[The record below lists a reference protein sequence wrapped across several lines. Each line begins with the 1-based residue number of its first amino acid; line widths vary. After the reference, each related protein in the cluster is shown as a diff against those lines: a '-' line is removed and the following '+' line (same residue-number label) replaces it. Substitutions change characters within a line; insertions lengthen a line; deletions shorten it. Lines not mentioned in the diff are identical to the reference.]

1 MKRINIVCI
10 TLLMILLG
18 VNTSCADYL
27 DKAPDEDLTLD
38 DVFTREN
45 YAEQFLSSIYW
56 NMPWELN
63 FTNDWGHNPFVGAAD
78 ELDYP
83 YTNCFAYFMNNGS
96 WTPDNVL
103 KDISNMAYQG
113 IRKTNIFLENVAKVP
128 MDESKRAGW
137 IGEATFLRAFFHFQ
151 LLRIYGP
158 IHITEKV
165 FDPNED
171 FSELCKR
178 MPLDQCVDFITNEC
192 DKAGGMLKMKEG
204 ADRYGRVTK
213 AAAMALK
220 ARALLYRAS
229 PLWNGNPDYANFT
242 DKEGNHLFPLSYEAE
257 RWKIA
262 AEYTKTCIDEM
273 EKAGY
278 GLYYA
283 PSGDPMENYRYLFVE
298 NWNKEII
305 FAKNVAIYDQMER
318 AAAPLSLGGWSGLCP
333 TQELVD
339 AYEMADGTDFSW
351 NIHAANPYVGREPRF
366 YASINFNGQ
375 QWRGRQLEFWQ
386 GGKDGINVSKVDYC
400 CTGYLLRKTADEG
413 VDVINGK
420 GGMKE
425 ASILF
430 RVGSLYLD
438 YAEALNEAEGP
449 VDDVYKY
456 VDAIRKRAGLPGL
469 AKGLDK
475 DKMRERIQH
484 ERQIELAFEAGHRY
498 FDCHRWKIAEKT
510 DNGYM
515 HGMNIT
521 ATNKV
526 DYSKRSTVGDSRV
539 FEKKHY
545 LFPIPQSEMDKR
557 IGLVQSPYWE

>member
-305 FAKNVAIYDQMER
+305 FAKNVAIYDQMEQIGR
-318 AAAPLSLGGWSGLCP
+318 ASC
-333 TQELVD
+333 
-339 AYEMADGTDFSW
+339 
-351 NIHAANPYVGREPRF
+351 
-366 YASINFNGQ
+366 
-375 QWRGRQLEFWQ
+375 
-386 GGKDGINVSKVDYC
+386 
-400 CTGYLLRKTADEG
+400 
-413 VDVINGK
+413 
-420 GGMKE
+420 
-425 ASILF
+425 
-430 RVGSLYLD
+430 
-438 YAEALNEAEGP
+438 
-449 VDDVYKY
+449 
-456 VDAIRKRAGLPGL
+456 
-469 AKGLDK
+469 
-475 DKMRERIQH
+475 RERVCQ
-484 ERQIELAFEAGHRY
+484 Y
-498 FDCHRWKIAEKT
+498 
-510 DNGYM
+510 
-515 HGMNIT
+515 
-521 ATNKV
+521 V
-526 DYSKRSTVGDSRV
+526 
-539 FEKKHY
+539 
-545 LFPIPQSEMDKR
+545 
-557 IGLVQSPYWE
+557 

>member
-242 DKEGNHLFPLSYEAE
+242 DKEGNHLFP
-257 RWKIA
+257 
-262 AEYTKTCIDEM
+262 
-273 EKAGY
+273 
-278 GLYYA
+278 
-283 PSGDPMENYRYLFVE
+283 
-298 NWNKEII
+298 
-305 FAKNVAIYDQMER
+305 
-318 AAAPLSLGGWSGLCP
+318 PLL
-333 TQELVD
+333 
-339 AYEMADGTDFSW
+339 
-351 NIHAANPYVGREPRF
+351 
-366 YASINFNGQ
+366 
-375 QWRGRQLEFWQ
+375 
-386 GGKDGINVSKVDYC
+386 
-400 CTGYLLRKTADEG
+400 
-413 VDVINGK
+413 
-420 GGMKE
+420 
-425 ASILF
+425 
-430 RVGSLYLD
+430 
-438 YAEALNEAEGP
+438 
-449 VDDVYKY
+449 
-456 VDAIRKRAGLPGL
+456 
-469 AKGLDK
+469 
-475 DKMRERIQH
+475 
-484 ERQIELAFEAGHRY
+484 
-498 FDCHRWKIAEKT
+498 
-510 DNGYM
+510 
-515 HGMNIT
+515 
-521 ATNKV
+521 
-526 DYSKRSTVGDSRV
+526 
-539 FEKKHY
+539 
-545 LFPIPQSEMDKR
+545 
-557 IGLVQSPYWE
+557 

>member
-178 MPLDQCVDFITNEC
+178 MPLSSCLT
-192 DKAGGMLKMKEG
+192 
-204 ADRYGRVTK
+204 
-213 AAAMALK
+213 ALK
-220 ARALLYRAS
+220 ATNS
-229 PLWNGNPDYANFT
+229 S
-242 DKEGNHLFPLSYEAE
+242 LFP
-257 RWKIA
+257 
-262 AEYTKTCIDEM
+262 
-273 EKAGY
+273 
-278 GLYYA
+278 
-283 PSGDPMENYRYLFVE
+283 
-298 NWNKEII
+298 
-305 FAKNVAIYDQMER
+305 
-318 AAAPLSLGGWSGLCP
+318 
-333 TQELVD
+333 
-339 AYEMADGTDFSW
+339 
-351 NIHAANPYVGREPRF
+351 
-366 YASINFNGQ
+366 
-375 QWRGRQLEFWQ
+375 
-386 GGKDGINVSKVDYC
+386 
-400 CTGYLLRKTADEG
+400 
-413 VDVINGK
+413 NGK
-420 GGMKE
+420 
-425 ASILF
+425 SCSVL
-430 RVGSLYLD
+430 
-438 YAEALNEAEGP
+438 
-449 VDDVYKY
+449 
-456 VDAIRKRAGLPGL
+456 IRGLWLWVRPFSPCPL
-469 AKGLDK
+469 
-475 DKMRERIQH
+475 
-484 ERQIELAFEAGHRY
+484 
-498 FDCHRWKIAEKT
+498 
-510 DNGYM
+510 
-515 HGMNIT
+515 
-521 ATNKV
+521 
-526 DYSKRSTVGDSRV
+526 
-539 FEKKHY
+539 
-545 LFPIPQSEMDKR
+545 
-557 IGLVQSPYWE
+557 LVVV

>member
-339 AYEMADGTDFSW
+339 AYEMADGTTPILGYNADGSP
-351 NIHAANPYVGREPRF
+351 I
-366 YASINFNGQ
+366 INS
-375 QWRGRQLEFWQ
+375 E
-386 GGKDGINVSKVDYC
+386 S
-400 CTGYLLRKTADEG
+400 GYSEEGFTEEAD
-413 VDVINGK
+413 
-420 GGMKE
+420 
-425 ASILF
+425 
-430 RVGSLYLD
+430 
-438 YAEALNEAEGP
+438 AEGYYP
-449 VDDVYKY
+449 ENTFN
-456 VDAIRKRAGLPGL
+456 L
-469 AKGLDK
+469 
-475 DKMRERIQH
+475 
-484 ERQIELAFEAGHRY
+484 
-498 FDCHRWKIAEKT
+498 
-510 DNGYM
+510 NS
-515 HGMNIT
+515 
-521 ATNKV
+521 AT
-526 DYSKRSTVGDSRV
+526 
-539 FEKKHY
+539 
-545 LFPIPQSEMDKR
+545 L
-557 IGLVQSPYWE
+557 L